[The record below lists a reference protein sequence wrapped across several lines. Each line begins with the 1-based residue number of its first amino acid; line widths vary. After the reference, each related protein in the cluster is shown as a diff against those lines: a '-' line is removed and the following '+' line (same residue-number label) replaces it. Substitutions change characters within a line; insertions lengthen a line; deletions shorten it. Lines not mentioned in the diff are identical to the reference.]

1 MPESD
6 AEIQAESGKRVTI
19 TIAEL
24 TESGSES
31 GDPTDSENDPNTFV
45 IDNGKRRLT
54 ITIAEIIAGAD

>member
-6 AEIQAESGKRVTI
+6 AEIQAEGGKRVTI

-24 TESGSES
+24 TVSSSETTTA
-31 GDPTDSENDPNTFV
+31 DPQTDDNTFF

-54 ITIAEIIAGAD
+54 ITIAEIAESAE